1 MKICAT
7 LSLIMSLP
15 LLLAACS
22 EPPQQ
27 ESRSTFDPG
36 PYCQAECAAGYRW
49 ALDKELSSKVK
60 CRGDSEFTRG
70 CYKAVEF
77 AHPFAK
83 E

>member
-1 MKICAT
+1 MKTFSC
-7 LSLIMSLP
+7 LCLMFFLP
-15 LLLAACS
+15 LWLMACA
-22 EPPQQ
+22 EPP
-27 ESRSTFDPG
+27 EREKHSSFDPG
-36 PYCQAECAAGYRW
+36 PDCQAECAAGYRW

-77 AHPFAK
+77 AHPFAS